1 MGGCVVV
8 ATDRGPPGFLFGSYW
23 SLDCR
28 LKPMPVY
35 CVEVPGLPPLS
46 VSCVGCSG
54 DALQLA
60 LREQGLANFRVE
72 RRSKDGRQWWF
83 QVNFKP
89 GSIDPATTEELTRLV
104 SVDLI
109 ED

>member
-1 MGGCVVV
+1 
-8 ATDRGPPGFLFGSYW
+8 
-23 SLDCR
+23 
-28 LKPMPVY
+28 
-35 CVEVPGLPPLS
+35 
-46 VSCVGCSG
+46 
-54 DALQLA
+54 
-60 LREQGLANFRVE
+60 VE